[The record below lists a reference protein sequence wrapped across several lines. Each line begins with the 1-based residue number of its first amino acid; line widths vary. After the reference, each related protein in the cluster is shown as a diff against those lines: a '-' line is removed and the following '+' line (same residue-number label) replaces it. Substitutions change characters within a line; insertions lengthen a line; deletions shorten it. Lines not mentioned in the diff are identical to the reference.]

1 MKKHS
6 LLKVILIVLGA
17 LVGVNAILAILG
29 YFVKGLSGTYTMIP
43 LLDLLTNYVQSFY
56 YFFDT
61 LVFLLAIGGFYAVLK
76 KVPAYNKLLDNIVQK
91 VKSHGK
97 LFVFVVTGLFAVLT
111 SVTGLVNVLLV
122 FVPFVVAII
131 LLLGYDKLVAVSSTI
146 VAMLVGF
153 MGGIFVTFRDANSY
167 YGYSAT
173 TLEKMAG
180 LDAYANLWPKLVLL
194 VLGTALLMYFVNKHI
209 NAVQDKKVK
218 YELNESDE
226 VAVKEVAGDYKNIKT
241 WPMIVIFALMFVIFI
256 LGYLPWN
263 TLFGIEC
270 FDKFNEWLLG
280 IKIGEF
286 AVFSNIV
293 SGNLV
298 SFGSFA
304 SLGSYMAIVITL
316 IIFTLII
323 KLVYKVKFNELLN
336 DFVSGAKTMV
346 PMILLVVLA
355 YSILVDAYNHGFMSN
370 ILTWITGLSFG
381 KNFVC
386 ASVITALGTLL
397 HSDLYYTVSGVFAPL
412 LNAVEDETLF
422 ATYTLTFQSVYGL
435 VSMIAPTSL
444 LVIFAMKYFDIPY
457 TTWVKYIWRFILM
470 LFLLVI
476 LVLLVVSLL

>member
-1 MKKHS
+1 
-6 LLKVILIVLGA
+6 
-17 LVGVNAILAILG
+17 
-29 YFVKGLSGTYTMIP
+29 
-43 LLDLLTNYVQSFY
+43 
-56 YFFDT
+56 
-61 LVFLLAIGGFYAVLK
+61 
-76 KVPAYNKLLDNIVQK
+76 
-91 VKSHGK
+91 
-97 LFVFVVTGLFAVLT
+97 
-111 SVTGLVNVLLV
+111 
-122 FVPFVVAII
+122 
-131 LLLGYDKLVAVSSTI
+131 
-146 VAMLVGF
+146 
-153 MGGIFVTFRDANSY
+153 
-167 YGYSAT
+167 
-173 TLEKMAG
+173 
-180 LDAYANLWPKLVLL
+180 
-194 VLGTALLMYFVNKHI
+194 
-209 NAVQDKKVK
+209 
-218 YELNESDE
+218 
-226 VAVKEVAGDYKNIKT
+226 
-241 WPMIVIFALMFVIFI
+241 
-256 LGYLPWN
+256 
-263 TLFGIEC
+263 
-270 FDKFNEWLLG
+270 
-280 IKIGEF
+280 
-286 AVFSNIV
+286 
-293 SGNLV
+293 
-298 SFGSFA
+298 
-304 SLGSYMAIVITL
+304 MAIVITL

-323 KLVYKVKFNELLN
+323 KLVYKVKFNELLS